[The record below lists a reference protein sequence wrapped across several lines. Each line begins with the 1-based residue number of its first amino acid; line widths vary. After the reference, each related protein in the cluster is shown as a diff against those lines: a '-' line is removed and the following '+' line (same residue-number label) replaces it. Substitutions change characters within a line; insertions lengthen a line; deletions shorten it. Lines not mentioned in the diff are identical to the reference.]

1 MGRKDN
7 DLGTTISVAFG
18 TSMLQFKNAMK
29 KPVLWLPVILVSAIL
44 GPLSTTVFMTLTDAS
59 GAGMGTSGL
68 VGQFATLSA
77 MEGNLIGA
85 LSSIFLLQMLLP
97 IVLIY
102 AFDLIARR
110 MELYQAGDLKIDND

>member
-1 MGRKDN
+1 
-7 DLGTTISVAFG
+7 
-18 TSMLQFKNAMK
+18 
-29 KPVLWLPVILVSAIL
+29 
-44 GPLSTTVFMTLTDAS
+44 MTLTDAS

-85 LSSIFLLQMLLP
+85 LSSIFLLQMLFP

-102 AFDLIARR
+102 VFDLLARR
-110 MELYQAGDLKIDND
+110 MKLYQPGDLRIEND